1 MIPIN
6 LNKILGDL
14 SDKWIQGSE
23 DKVSALNEMSTDER
37 KAFIKD
43 NTTWWSDV
51 REFFWRHSGK
61 KCWYSEEI
69 LSFNEAQLEHF
80 RPKNK
85 VAKENHDG
93 YWWLAFDWRNYRV
106 ASSVVNVRKTDIR
119 NGEVQGKG
127 TYFPLASGT
136 RATEYNPTNADPL
149 SVGDEV
155 PLLLDPTVFRDTTLL
170 QYKIVK
176 GYFDGKIHENPDNF
190 MCDNDEERAA
200 KSIEFYQLN
209 DGKFIDKRN
218 ERFTFFI
225 DACEEIEELEEI
237 RTGRMLNPKEIR
249 KWEKYSQR
257 ISDMIA
263 SDAEFS
269 SLCRAALESFGDL
282 GWNQTL
288 LQSVRMR

>member
-6 LNKILGDL
+6 LNKLRGDL
-14 SDKWIQGSE
+14 SDDWLQDCEGKLLTLKDKTSE
-23 DKVSALNEMSTDER
+23 ER
-37 KAFIKD
+37 KKFIND
-43 NTTWWSDV
+43 NAKSWSDV
-51 REFFWRHSGK
+51 REYFWRHGGK
-61 KCWYSEEI
+61 KCWYSEEV
-69 LSFNEAQLEHF
+69 LSYNEAQLEHF

-85 VAKENHDG
+85 VAKEDHNG

-119 NGEVQGKG
+119 NEEVQGKG
-127 TYFPLASGT
+127 TYFPLVAGD
-136 RATEYNPTNADPL
+136 RATQYQPTHTDPL
-149 SVGDEV
+149 SIGNEA

-170 QYKIVK
+170 QYKVVS
-176 GYFDGKIHENPDNF
+176 GYFDGKIHDNPNNF
-190 MCDNDEERAA
+190 LSVNDKERAK
-200 KSIEFYQLN
+200 KSIGFYQLN

-237 RTGRMLNPKEIR
+237 RSGRDLTPKEIK

-269 SLCRAALESFGDL
+269 SLCRAALESLGNL
-282 GWNQTL
+282 GWNQKI
-288 LQSVRMR
+288 LQPVQMR